1 MVFEFLKREPE
12 APPPNPVLLL
22 AEAQEFLK
30 EENFEGALGKFDELC
45 SLPVQ
50 SPLPLLSRATCRLHL
65 KKYEGV
71 VEDCEKV
78 LKFLNSD
85 VDGHAEEGCTTV
97 HSLALMRMAKAYKEL
112 GRLDDSKS
120 ALMRKNALEHK
131 LGRDTLDNDGDN
143 AEGGDPEEA
152 ARKEREIAEEWKEK
166 GNVEYKKEN
175 WAAALDHYKNG
186 LVYDMYNAK
195 IHGNACMA
203 LIKMKRWPQAL
214 KHAEQCIAL
223 EPKWVKGYYMKG
235 MVLSNES
242 KIEQARDVLRQA
254 VKMEPQNEQIKSL
267 LDEVEQRV
275 DYVESRLRRRKTN
288 NNSSAADKSSVSEKD
303 TGKHSANDSGPE
315 TNGADDNQAAVED
328 VDSDEEY
335 CDDGSCRTPK
345 KVKLQVTRKQ
355 VTDTLIDLCAAAIGV
370 AIVWLIVARDE

>member
-1 MVFEFLKREPE
+1 MVFSFLNREPQ
-12 APPPNPVLLL
+12 APPPNPTVLL

-30 EENFEGALGKFDELC
+30 EEDFEGALSKFDELC
-45 SLPVQ
+45 AFPVQ

-65 KKYEGV
+65 KKYDGV

-112 GRLDDSKS
+112 GRLDESKS

-131 LGRDTLDNDGDN
+131 LGRDKIDSTEDDGT
-143 AEGGDPEEA
+143 AEDPEEA
-152 ARKEREIAEEWKEK
+152 ARKERQTAEEWKEK

-203 LIKMKRWPQAL
+203 LIKLKRWTQAL

-223 EPKWVKGYYMKG
+223 EPNWVKGYYMKG
-235 MVLSNES
+235 LILSTES
-242 KIEQARDVLRQA
+242 KIDQARDVLRQA
-254 VKMEPQNEQIKSL
+254 AKMEPQNTQIKSL
-267 LDEVEQRV
+267 LDEVEQRM
-275 DYVESRLRRRKTN
+275 DYVESRLRRRKTKD
-288 NNSSAADKSSVSEKD
+288 SS
-303 TGKHSANDSGPE
+303 GKRTAGDSGAE
-315 TNGADDNQAAVED
+315 NSKADGKEAIVED

-335 CDDGSCRTPK
+335 CNDGSCSTPK
-345 KVKLQVTRKQ
+345 KVKLQITRKD
-355 VTDTLIDLCAAAIGV
+355 VTGTLIELGAAAIGV
-370 AIVWLIVARDE
+370 AIVWLITSRDK

>member
-1 MVFEFLKREPE
+1 MVFSFLNREPK
-12 APPPNPVLLL
+12 APPPNPTMLL

-30 EENFEGALGKFDELC
+30 EEDFEGALSKFDELC
-45 SLPVQ
+45 ALPVQ

-112 GRLDDSKS
+112 GRLDDSKG

-131 LGRDTLDNDGDN
+131 LGRDQIDGGD
-143 AEGGDPEEA
+143 EVDGDPEEA
-152 ARKEREIAEEWKEK
+152 ARKERQTAEDWKEK

-203 LIKMKRWPQAL
+203 LIKLKRWSQAL

-235 MVLSNES
+235 MILSNES
-242 KIEQARDVLRQA
+242 KIELARDVLRHA
-254 VKMEPQNEQIKSL
+254 ANMEPENLQIKTL

-275 DYVESRLRRRKTN
+275 DYVESRLRRRKTKN
-288 NNSSAADKSSVSEKD
+288 GGVADNSSTSEKND
-303 TGKHSANDSGPE
+303 GKRSADDSGAENKEE
-315 TNGADDNQAAVED
+315 TAVED

-335 CDDGSCRTPK
+335 CNDGSCRTPK
-345 KVKLQVTRKQ
+345 KVKLQITRKD
-355 VTDTLIDLCAAAIGV
+355 VTGTLIELGAAAVGI
-370 AIVWLIVARDE
+370 AIVWLIISRSE

>member
-1 MVFEFLKREPE
+1 MVFSFFKQEPQV
-12 APPPNPVLLL
+12 PPPDPTLLL

-30 EENFEGALGKFDELC
+30 VDNYEGALAKFDELC
-45 SLPVQ
+45 ALPVQ
-50 SPLPLLSRATCRLHL
+50 SPLPLLSRATCRLQL

-85 VDGHAEEGCTTV
+85 LEGHAEEGCTTV

-131 LGRDTLDNDGDN
+131 LGRDRGDANSDEPDAEAN
-143 AEGGDPEEA
+143 AV
-152 ARKEREIAEEWKEK
+152 KERQTAEEWKEK

-175 WAAALDHYKNG
+175 WAAALDLYKNG
-186 LVYDMYNAK
+186 LAYDMYNAK
-195 IHGNACMA
+195 LHGNACMA
-203 LIKMKRWPQAL
+203 LIKLKRWTQAI

-235 MVLSNES
+235 LILSNES
-242 KIEQARDVLRQA
+242 KIEQARDVLCQA
-254 VKMEPQNEQIKSL
+254 AKMEPQNAQIKSL

-275 DYVESRLRRRKTN
+275 EYVESRLRRRKNQNAKNTN
-288 NNSSAADKSSVSEKD
+288 ASDAQ
-303 TGKHSANDSGPE
+303 KHKASDSGNE
-315 TNGADDNQAAVED
+315 NEKQEHIED

-335 CDDGSCRTPK
+335 CDDGNCRTPK
-345 KVKLQVTRKQ
+345 TIKLRVTRKQ
-355 VTDTLIDLCAAAIGV
+355 VFETIIELGAAVVGV
-370 AIVWLIVARDE
+370 AIVWWLSKVSY

>member
-1 MVFEFLKREPE
+1 MVFSFLKREPE
-12 APPPNPVLLL
+12 ALPSNPTVLL

-30 EENFEGALGKFDELC
+30 EENFEGALSKFDELC
-45 SLPVQ
+45 ALPVQ

-120 ALMRKNALEHK
+120 ALMRRNALEHK
-131 LGRDTLDNDGDN
+131 LGRDKIDTGDGEEAD
-143 AEGGDPEEA
+143 EDPEEA
-152 ARKEREIAEEWKEK
+152 ARKERQTAEEWKEK
-166 GNVEYKKEN
+166 GNIEYKKEN
-175 WAAALDHYKNG
+175 WTAALDHYKNG

-195 IHGNACMA
+195 IHSNACMS
-203 LIKMKRWPQAL
+203 LIKLKRWSQAL

-235 MVLSNES
+235 MILSNES
-242 KIEQARDVLRQA
+242 KIEQACDVLRQA
-254 VKMEPQNEQIKSL
+254 TKMEPQNLQIKSL

-275 DYVESRLRRRKTN
+275 DYVESRLRRRKTKN
-288 NNSSAADKSSVSEKD
+288 GGDAGDSSAPEKD
-303 TGKHSANDSGPE
+303 GEKRSADDSGAE
-315 TNGADDNQAAVED
+315 NNKAANKEVNEED

-335 CDDGSCRTPK
+335 CNDGSCRTPK
-345 KVKLQVTRKQ
+345 KVKLQITRKD
-355 VTDTLIDLCAAAIGV
+355 VTGTLIELCAAAVGIT
-370 AIVWLIVARDE
+370 IVWLIVSRGE